1 MKQNIYDTKATGKTH
16 LTRDQQAE
24 DNIQLRKRK
33 KKQQQQ
39 NNLCCYLSYALEQMI
54 ILF

>member
-33 KKQQQQ
+33 K
-39 NNLCCYLSYALEQMI
+39 NNSKTTYAVISLM
-54 ILF
+54 L

>member
-1 MKQNIYDTKATGKTH
+1 MKQNIYDTKVTGKTH

-33 KKQQQQ
+33 KK
-39 NNLCCYLSYALEQMI
+39 NNNSKTTYAVISLM
-54 ILF
+54 L

>member
-33 KKQQQQ
+33 K
-39 NNLCCYLSYALEQMI
+39 NNNSKRTHAI
-54 ILF
+54 ISLML